1 MRLFGGEINRPGRY
15 IIAIVLIVL
24 ASTIVII
31 FTNNYL
37 NRMTEESLVEIS
49 KQGAKTVENKIAW
62 SFDKLE
68 GISRLKTMRGS
79 TDIDD
84 KLLLL
89 KDIDEWDDT
98 YDFGF
103 IDTSGQ
109 FHIAYGDSYN
119 VKNEYFFSRAMAGEK
134 TMETVEVKQFGDYPA
149 IAFSVPVYDFDGTSI
164 IGVVCIV
171 YSAEQFCQL
180 VEDTAFGDEGIG
192 CLVDYSGLIIAHPDR
207 SIVKEK
213 KDWLLETI
221 NNPELDE
228 LSDLGQRMIRGEIG
242 AGKFIING
250 NRKIMGFS
258 PINDTKWSF
267 LAISP
272 ANDSFNDITPMLA
285 LVSVIMGLFLVAYIR
300 VNYYFTSLNQ
310 KIQKEERSLKT
321 AVETGK
327 LIVISFLSDGTIIEF
342 NTNAEESLGYLQEDV
357 VKVFRIFDFLNFYEQ
372 DKLRKIMDECLKNE
386 NVEIENSEISLSC
399 STGETE
405 HLLYNLNLLN
415 RQSATP
421 VFELIGFGITDRV
434 NYEIQLIEKHE
445 ELSAVYEQL
454 AASEQELKNQL
465 DELIEQRQKLLEKDQ
480 RYNLVVEASNIG
492 IWEWDVESDTYFY
505 SDKWYEIF
513 EIDESEIEGSIHK
526 KRGFQEEI
534 IFEEDLD
541 NFVEAY
547 LNHLKNKTD
556 FYECEYRIKTPKG
569 NVKWIHTVG
578 KALFDDNGNPLIMAG
593 SNTDI
598 TSKKESEKKIHK
610 LAYYDSLTGLANRSS
625 FNVCFDELVAQDT
638 RNIAIAIID
647 IYNFKLIND
656 SYGHD
661 VGDLLLIEVAKRLQ
675 NKQTDRMH
683 LCRIGGDDYAIMLY
697 DYSDVEELGNIVE
710 EIIDYLDVTIKIDIY
725 EVNLSVNAGIAM
737 YPKDG
742 KNFEDLLKNAD
753 TAKYRAYEQRSKY
766 VYFDAKMNDVLVEKL
781 SLMNSLKVAL
791 DNDEFI
797 IYYQPQYSLPDRRIM
812 GFEALIRWNSPVLGM
827 VSPGRFIPIAEE
839 SGAIIPLGS
848 WILEESIKFIKR
860 IHELGH
866 DDLIISVNT
875 SVIQFTQEKFAQEV
889 MQLLDKYDLSP
900 EMLELEITESI
911 MMDNVETVMNNLAT
925 VEEAGI
931 SLALDDF
938 GTGYSSL
945 NYLTKLPIKTLKID
959 KSFIDTI
966 GSDTEKDILLDN
978 IIDIGHGLGLSIVA
992 EGVETGNQYMYLEKM
1007 DCERV
1012 QGYYFSR
1019 PVPEEQIIDMLEE
1032 QTSKLHK

>member
-1 MRLFGGEINRPGRY
+1 MGKCRPGRY

-68 GISRLKTMRGS
+68 AISRLKTMRGS

-372 DKLRKIMDECLKNE
+372 DKLRKIMDEC
-386 NVEIENSEISLSC
+386 
-399 STGETE
+399 
-405 HLLYNLNLLN
+405 
-415 RQSATP
+415 
-421 VFELIGFGITDRV
+421 
-434 NYEIQLIEKHE
+434 
-445 ELSAVYEQL
+445 
-454 AASEQELKNQL
+454 
-465 DELIEQRQKLLEKDQ
+465 
-480 RYNLVVEASNIG
+480 
-492 IWEWDVESDTYFY
+492 
-505 SDKWYEIF
+505 
-513 EIDESEIEGSIHK
+513 
-526 KRGFQEEI
+526 
-534 IFEEDLD
+534 
-541 NFVEAY
+541 
-547 LNHLKNKTD
+547 
-556 FYECEYRIKTPKG
+556 
-569 NVKWIHTVG
+569 
-578 KALFDDNGNPLIMAG
+578 
-593 SNTDI
+593 
-598 TSKKESEKKIHK
+598 KEM
-610 LAYYDSLTGLANRSS
+610 
-625 FNVCFDELVAQDT
+625 
-638 RNIAIAIID
+638 
-647 IYNFKLIND
+647 
-656 SYGHD
+656 
-661 VGDLLLIEVAKRLQ
+661 
-675 NKQTDRMH
+675 RM
-683 LCRIGGDDYAIMLY
+683 
-697 DYSDVEELGNIVE
+697 
-710 EIIDYLDVTIKIDIY
+710 
-725 EVNLSVNAGIAM
+725 
-737 YPKDG
+737 
-742 KNFEDLLKNAD
+742 
-753 TAKYRAYEQRSKY
+753 
-766 VYFDAKMNDVLVEKL
+766 
-781 SLMNSLKVAL
+781 
-791 DNDEFI
+791 
-797 IYYQPQYSLPDRRIM
+797 
-812 GFEALIRWNSPVLGM
+812 
-827 VSPGRFIPIAEE
+827 
-839 SGAIIPLGS
+839 
-848 WILEESIKFIKR
+848 
-860 IHELGH
+860 
-866 DDLIISVNT
+866 
-875 SVIQFTQEKFAQEV
+875 
-889 MQLLDKYDLSP
+889 
-900 EMLELEITESI
+900 
-911 MMDNVETVMNNLAT
+911 
-925 VEEAGI
+925 
-931 SLALDDF
+931 
-938 GTGYSSL
+938 
-945 NYLTKLPIKTLKID
+945 
-959 KSFIDTI
+959 
-966 GSDTEKDILLDN
+966 
-978 IIDIGHGLGLSIVA
+978 
-992 EGVETGNQYMYLEKM
+992 
-1007 DCERV
+1007 
-1012 QGYYFSR
+1012 
-1019 PVPEEQIIDMLEE
+1019 
-1032 QTSKLHK
+1032 